1 MRGKGPDWMGK
12 VLTFLFTATLVMMVV
27 PSVYLRA
34 VISLA
39 IFTLLVRYEKEDP
52 KLGTLKRSALASML
66 AFLMTLPLLPLSRVE
81 VRAQDPSV
89 LLEFATFHL
98 SVATWE
104 EAVYRGYPLLRFS
117 GGALIASSLAFSI
130 IHIFNP
136 GFGPQAFVGIFLAG
150 LALGVMRYEWG
161 LAPSISMHFTWNIL
175 MEHIWGYPTSGLRGP
190 SILRSE
196 LTGPD
201 LITGGDF
208 GPEASVVVMIEFLL
222 LLLALRF
229 VRLNDRLP

>member
-1 MRGKGPDWMGK
+1 MRGEDLNWLGK
-12 VLTFLFTATLVMMVV
+12 ALAFLFTTTLFMMAV

-34 VISLA
+34 IISLA
-39 IFTLLVRYEKEDP
+39 VFAILVMYEKEDP
-52 KLGTLKRSALASML
+52 NTGTLKRSVLASVL
-66 AFLMTLPLLPLSRVE
+66 AFLMTLPLLPFSRVE
-81 VRAQDPSV
+81 IGVLDPSI
-89 LLEFATFHL
+89 LLEFSIFHL

>member
-1 MRGKGPDWMGK
+1 MKGEDLNWLGKA
-12 VLTFLFTATLVMMVV
+12 LAFLFTITLFMTAV

-34 VISLA
+34 IISLA
-39 IFTLLVRYEKEDP
+39 VFAILVMYEKEDP
-52 KLGTLKRSALASML
+52 NTGTLKRSVLASVL
-66 AFLMTLPLLPLSRVE
+66 AFLMTLPLLPFSRVE
-81 VRAQDPSV
+81 IGVLDPSI
-89 LLEFATFHL
+89 LLEFSIFHL

-136 GFGPQAFVGIFLAG
+136 GFGPQAFIGIFLAG

>member
-1 MRGKGPDWMGK
+1 MIGEDLNWLGKA
-12 VLTFLFTATLVMMVV
+12 LAFLFTTTLLMMAV

-34 VISLA
+34 IISLA
-39 IFTLLVRYEKEDP
+39 VFAILVMYEKEDP
-52 KLGTLKRSALASML
+52 NTGTLKRSVLASVL
-66 AFLMTLPLLPLSRVE
+66 AFLMTLPLLPFSRVE
-81 VRAQDPSV
+81 IGVLDPSI
-89 LLEFATFHL
+89 LLEFSIFHL

-196 LTGPD
+196 LIGPD

-222 LLLALRF
+222 LLLMLRF
-229 VRLNDRLP
+229 VRLDDRLP

>member
-1 MRGKGPDWMGK
+1 MRGEDLNWLGK
-12 VLTFLFTATLVMMVV
+12 ALAFLFTTTLFMTAV

-34 VISLA
+34 IISLA
-39 IFTLLVRYEKEDP
+39 VFAILVMYEKEDP
-52 KLGTLKRSALASML
+52 NTGTLKRSVLASVL
-66 AFLMTLPLLPLSRVE
+66 AFLMTLPLLPFSRVE
-81 VRAQDPSV
+81 IGALDPPI
-89 LLEFATFHL
+89 LLEFAIFHL

-130 IHIFNP
+130 IHMFNP

>member
-1 MRGKGPDWMGK
+1 MRGEDLNWLGK
-12 VLTFLFTATLVMMVV
+12 ALAFLFAATLFMMAV

-34 VISLA
+34 IISLA
-39 IFTLLVRYEKEDP
+39 MFAIMVIYEKEDP
-52 KLGTLKRSALASML
+52 NTGTLKRSVLASVL
-66 AFLMTLPLLPLSRVE
+66 AFLMTLSLLPFSRVE
-81 VRAQDPSV
+81 IGGLHPSI
-89 LLEFATFHL
+89 LFEFAIFHL

-104 EAVYRGYPLLRFS
+104 EMIYRGYPLLRFS
-117 GGALIASSLAFSI
+117 GGALVASSLAFSI
-130 IHIFNP
+130 IHTFNP

-161 LAPSISMHFTWNIL
+161 LVPSISMHFSWNML
-175 MEHIWGYPTSGLRGP
+175 MEHFWGYPTSGLRGP